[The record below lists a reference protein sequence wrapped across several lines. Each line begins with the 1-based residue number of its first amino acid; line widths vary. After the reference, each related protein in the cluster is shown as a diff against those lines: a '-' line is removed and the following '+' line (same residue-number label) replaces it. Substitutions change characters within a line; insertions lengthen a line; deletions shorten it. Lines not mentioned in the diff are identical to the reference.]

1 LSYDTGIA
9 FKDLEQSEG
18 TIKACKKLITHFTSS
33 SQAMAKLLAKQT
45 NPGRELKPIQDV
57 TTRWWSTH
65 SMVERLLRL
74 KMYLAILEDEGE
86 LNCNLTEQQWVVC
99 SELQKLLEP
108 FMIVQRLLEGQT
120 YVTISLIPYVI
131 FKLRKN
137 LEELLNSPMSSNHV
151 RAISQKM
158 ADKLVQIFGTGVE
171 GTVAVAHLP
180 EGRNRRPVGIQIHT
194 LLASLLDPRFKGRVL
209 ES

>member
-1 LSYDTGIA
+1 
-9 FKDLEQSEG
+9 
-18 TIKACKKLITHFTSS
+18 
-33 SQAMAKLLAKQT
+33 MAKLLAKQT
-45 NPGRELKPIQDV
+45 NPGRDLKPIQDV
-57 TTRWWSTH
+57 ATQWWSTH

-74 KMYLAILEDEGE
+74 KMYFTILEDEGE

-137 LEELLNSPMSSNHV
+137 LEELLNSPVSSDHV

-158 ADKLVQIFGTGVE
+158 TEKLIEIFGMGVE
-171 GTVAVAHLP
+171 GTVAVARLP
-180 EGRNRRPVGIQIHT
+180 ERHNRRPVGIPINT
-194 LLASLLDPRFKGRVL
+194 LLASILDPRFKGRVL
-209 ES
+209 LLSI